1 MMGGRFG
8 SKLSRGFSRY
18 ERELSSSTKGADD
31 PEQQERMLKEELP
44 EDLTRL
50 LEEILEKDEDV
61 KISISSDLTYE
72 GRYGTTWFLVTSKRI
87 IGIEE
92 GHEDGIF
99 QLPISSVREVRLK
112 HFMGGGVLEI
122 CTDKRAYQALRFT
135 RSVAMK
141 VGRAAKELEMMV
153 KGEREEGVPPHPAPH
168 PMKVRCP
175 KCGAAIPRWLD
186 VCPKCLR
193 KTHLLKRLLV
203 YIKPYWHFAAF
214 SLILTIALTIMNL
227 APPYL
232 MKILTDSVLAPK
244 VPVTMSDRVRILI
257 IVIISLLGIQIA
269 TGIVSG
275 ARGYIMEWLGQKVIY
290 TLRTQVFEKI
300 QYLTLRFFDTRQT
313 GQIMARVTYDTG
325 NLQDFIVEGVQDLI
339 INILTLIGITFM
351 LFYMNWQLAFL
362 TMAPIPLLVLGTMFF
377 GRKLHKIFHRV
388 WRRWAVLNAILAD
401 TIPGIRIVKAFAQE
415 RREISRFKGKTEEV
429 MNAHLTAAK
438 IWTVYFPTMGFLTS
452 IGSIIIWGVGGMKV
466 IHGEL
471 SLGVLMAFTGYMW
484 QFYGPI
490 RVLCNLNNRLQRA
503 ATAAERVFEV
513 LDAEPEPYNDP
524 EAHEIPTIKGEI
536 VFEDV
541 TFSYDGIK
549 PALQNINLRIEPGE
563 MIGLVGPS
571 GAGKSTLIKLIC
583 RFYEP
588 QEGNIY
594 VDGYN
599 IKDISLRSLRNQIGI
614 VPQDPYL
621 FHGSI
626 LENIAYARPNA
637 SFEDVIRAA
646 KAANAHKFIM
656 NLPDAYDTQVGERGV
671 MLSGGE
677 MQRVSIARAILANP
691 RILILDEA
699 TSSVDTETEM
709 QIQEAIERLV
719 EGRTTIAIAHRLST
733 LRKANRLVV
742 LDQGRLVDIGTHDE
756 LISREGLYKRLCE
769 LQSEL
774 SKIRAW

>member
-1 MMGGRFG
+1 MRSVS
-8 SKLSRGFSRY
+8 SKISRGFSRY
-18 ERELSSSTKGADD
+18 EKEVSAS
-31 PEQQERMLKEELP
+31 MKEEDITDQRSEDLP
-44 EDLTRL
+44 EDVRRSLDGIIDQD
-50 LEEILEKDEDV
+50 EEV
-61 KISISSDLTYE
+61 KIAISSDLTYD
-72 GRYGTTWFLVTSKRI
+72 GRYGTTWMIVTSKRI
-87 IGIEE
+87 IGLEQ
-92 GHEDGIF
+92 GHGDGIL
-99 QLPISSVREVRLK
+99 QIPISSAREVKLK
-112 HFMGGGVLEI
+112 QFVGNGVLEVH
-122 CTDKRAYQALRFT
+122 TEERAYQVLRFT
-135 RSVAMK
+135 RSTAQK
-141 VGRAAKELEMMV
+141 VGRVVGELEAMV
-153 KGEREEGVPPHPAPH
+153 KGEKKEDLPSHHPQGL
-168 PMKVRCP
+168 PMKVKCP

-186 VCPKCLR
+186 VCPRCLR
-193 KTHLLKRLLV
+193 KTHLLKRLLA
-203 YIKPYWHFAAF
+203 YIKPYWHIATL
-214 SLILTIALTIMNL
+214 SLALTIALTVMNL

-244 VPVTMSDRVRILI
+244 TVMAISDRVRILI
-257 IVIISLLGIQIA
+257 MVIISLLGIQIA

-275 ARGYIMEWLGQKVIY
+275 ARGYIMEWLGQKIIY

-300 QYLTLRFFDTRQT
+300 QHLTLSFFDMRQT
-313 GQIMARVTYDTG
+313 GQIMARITYDTG

-351 LFYMNWQLAFL
+351 LFYMNWQLALL
-362 TMAPIPLLVLGTMFF
+362 TMAPIPLLIVGTMFF

-388 WRRWAVLNAILAD
+388 WRRWAVLSAILAD
-401 TIPGIRIVKAFAQE
+401 TIPGIRVVKAFAQE
-415 RREISRFKGKTEEV
+415 RREIARFRDKTEEV
-429 MNAHLTAAK
+429 VNAHLTAAK

-452 IGSIIIWGVGGMKV
+452 LGSIIIWGVGGVKV
-466 IHGEL
+466 INGEL

-484 QFYGPI
+484 QFYGPV

-513 LDAEPEPYNDP
+513 LDAEPEAYNDP
-524 EAHEIPTIKGEI
+524 DAITLPEIKGDI
-536 VFEDV
+536 VFENV

-549 PALQNINLRIEPGE
+549 PALQNINLHIKPGE

-594 VDGYN
+594 VDGYS
-599 IKDISLRSLRNQIGI
+599 IKDVSLKSLRSQIGI

-621 FHGSI
+621 FHGSV
-626 LENIAYARPNA
+626 LENIAYAKPDAR
-637 SFEDVIRAA
+637 FEDVVRAA
-646 KAANAHKFIM
+646 KAANAHNFIM
-656 NLPDAYDTQVGERGV
+656 NFPEAYDTQVGERGV

-709 QIQEAIERLV
+709 QIQQAIERLV

-733 LRKANRLVV
+733 LRKANKLVV
-742 LDQGRLVDIGTHDE
+742 LDQGRLVDIGTHEE